1 MTNKHEAFLDKCD
14 VIADHG
20 AEIGEPLHQTPLDLI
35 QLLRMVR
42 ETADSAL
49 PYAVASARAEGAS
62 WEKIARVLDVSKQA
76 AQQRFGGHVAASHS
90 SQV

>member
-1 MTNKHEAFLDKCD
+1 MTNSYDAFLDKCD
-14 VIADHG
+14 TIAGH
-20 AEIGEPLHQTPLDLI
+20 ATQIGEPLHQTPLDLV

-49 PYAVASARAEGAS
+49 PYAVESAREDGAS
-62 WEKIARVLDVSKQA
+62 WEKIARMLGVSKQA
-76 AQQRFGGHVAASHS
+76 AQQRYGGHDFASQS